1 MSNEKDIL
9 LDIYKYSNEFLL
21 KLCEFKIQIKRIKQ
35 NIDNLDN
42 NYFEK
47 NNIFPQLTA
56 CYNNDSIRHFLDYKN
71 IVEDKLNN
79 ICDHEW
85 INDYIDTGPE
95 TSQQI
100 CYCKLCELTKKI
112 YA

>member
-1 MSNEKDIL
+1 MNEKDIL
-9 LDIYKYSNEFLL
+9 LDIYKSSNDFLL
-21 KLCEFKIQIKRIKQ
+21 QLCEFKLNVKRIKQ
-35 NIDNLDN
+35 NINNLDN

-47 NNIFPQLTA
+47 HNIFSQLTA
-56 CYNNDSIRHFLDYKN
+56 CYNDASIQQLLDYKQL
-71 IVEDKLNN
+71 VETKLNN

-85 INDYIDTGPE
+85 MTDYIDTGPE
-95 TSQQI
+95 SSQQI

>member
-1 MSNEKDIL
+1 MSNEKNIL
-9 LDIYKYSNEFLL
+9 LDIYKSSYEFLL

-47 NNIFPQLTA
+47 NDIFQKLVIFH
-56 CYNNDSIRHFLDYKN
+56 NNNSIQDFLDYKN

-79 ICDHEW
+79 MCDHEW

-95 TSQQI
+95 SSQQI

>member
-9 LDIYKYSNEFLL
+9 LDIYKSSYEFLL
-21 KLCEFKIQIKRIKQ
+21 KLCEFKIQINRIKK

-47 NNIFPQLTA
+47 NDIFQKLVIFH
-56 CYNNDSIRHFLDYKN
+56 NNNSIQDLLDYKN

-79 ICDHEW
+79 MCDHKW
-85 INDYIDTGPE
+85 IKDYIDTGPE
-95 TSQQI
+95 SSQQI